1 LGVAIMPTLPAV
13 MGADFEAGKRAGE
26 RSDYVTAMREFRPLA
41 DQGLA
46 EAQLEVGFLYW
57 FGRGVPKDKSEA
69 EKWFT
74 RAASA
79 VPKWRQ
85 QAGRGDAQAALQL
98 GMLLWVGKGIPGDP
112 AAARLL
118 IAQAAEAGVPEAQ
131 ANLAGFLLEGGLFE
145 KNQEEAARWCQ
156 RAAERGNAWAEYLL
170 GRLYATGR
178 GVKQDYSQAEIWLR
192 RAVGHGSL
200 DAYADLAAMYWDGK
214 GLKQNVSEAFALYRV
229 AAEKSFAP
237 AMFAT
242 GMLLENGIGV
252 QRDVGQAVQW
262 YRRAAEQGYPQGQV
276 LLGYLYYEGIGVHQ
290 SDSEAVKW
298 FRNAADQGTPE
309 AYYMLGLSYRSGR
322 GVAQNH
328 DEAVRWFQ
336 KAADAKYPDA
346 WSELGTMYELGWG
359 VPQDLPKAIGFLSS
373 AASSGVA
380 VAQLRLSRLYRSG
393 NGVTRDH
400 ATANDWL
407 KRAAQQGYVPAEN
420 ELGFVMASGE
430 GLPKDLAEAT
440 KWLRK
445 AADSGY
451 ALGQF
456 NLGFLYARLIEPRN
470 PTAGEPWIRKA
481 AEQGYLRAQYV
492 LGLLYREGAGVPKDY
507 VQAYMW
513 LNLAAAAGEP
523 EAGKT
528 RDDLEKLMTAVRVGE
543 AQDLTAKWKPQVAPV
558 ESAPESGAAHIAAP
572 ASPELASTGTGF
584 VVTREGHVITNF
596 HVVDGCTALLTER
609 AGQRQAFSSVA
620 SDPKSD
626 LALLK
631 LASPG
636 APSATFRSGR
646 GPGLGEPIMAA
657 GFPLRGLL
665 ASTLNVTTG
674 NISALAGIGD
684 DATEYQITAPVQPG
698 NSGGPLF
705 DQSGN
710 VVGVVV
716 AKLDA
721 LKVAKWTGDVPQN
734 VNFAIKSSIVQSFL
748 DANSIQ
754 YSAAPSQM
762 KLGPTETSQRASKFT
777 IVVECWK

>member
-1 LGVAIMPTLPAV
+1 MPTLPGL
-13 MGADFEAGKRAGE
+13 MGADFEAGKRALE
-26 RSDYVTAMREFRPLA
+26 RNDYVAAMREFRPLA
-41 DQGLA
+41 DQGLV

-57 FGRGVPKDKSEA
+57 SGQGIPKDKSEA

-98 GMLLWVGKGIPGDP
+98 GMLLWVGKGIAGDP

-118 IAQAAEAGVPEAQ
+118 IAQAAEAGDPEAQ
-131 ANLAGFLLEGGLFE
+131 VNLAGFLLQGVLFE
-145 KNQEEAARWCQ
+145 KNQEEAARWGQ
-156 RAAERGNAWAEYLL
+156 RAAERGNAAAEDLL
-170 GRLYATGR
+170 GRLYAAE
-178 GVKQDYSQAEIWLR
+178 GVKQDYSQARIWLR
-192 RAVGHGSL
+192 RAAGHGSL
-200 DAYADLAAMYWDGK
+200 SAYDALAQMYRDGD
-214 GLKQNVSEAFALYRV
+214 GLTQNASEAFALYRV
-229 AAEKSFAP
+229 AAEKRYAP
-237 AMFAT
+237 AMFSL
-242 GMLLENGIGV
+242 GELLENGVGV
-252 QRDVGQAVQW
+252 QRDLGQAVQW
-262 YRRAAEQGYPQGQV
+262 YRRAAEQGDAWGQAR
-276 LLGYLYYEGIGVHQ
+276 LGYLYYAGIGVPQ

-298 FRNAADQGTPE
+298 FRNAADQATPE
-309 AYYMLGLSYRSGR
+309 AYYMLGLSHRSGR
-322 GVAQNH
+322 GVAQNY

-346 WSELGTMYELGWG
+346 WSELGTMFELGWG
-359 VPQDLPKAIGFLSS
+359 VPQDLPKAIGFLSR
-373 AASSGVA
+373 AASSGVT

-393 NGVTRDH
+393 NGVTRDD

-420 ELGFVMASGE
+420 ELGFVIASGE

-451 ALGQF
+451 APGQF
-456 NLGFLYARLIEPRN
+456 NLGFLYARLTEPRN
-470 PTAGEPWIRKA
+470 PTAGAPWIRRA
-481 AEQGYLRAQYV
+481 AEQRYPRAQHL
-492 LGLLYREGAGVPKDY
+492 LGLLYREGEGVPKDY

-523 EAGKT
+523 EAGKI
-528 RDDLEKLMTAVRVGE
+528 RDDLEKLMTAERVGE
-543 AQDLTAKWKPQVAPV
+543 AQDLTAKWKPQAAPV
-558 ESAPESGAAHIAAP
+558 ESAPESGAPHVAAP

-584 VVTREGHVITNF
+584 VVTREGYVITNF
-596 HVVDGCTALLTER
+596 HVVDGCTALFTER
-609 AGQRQAFSSVA
+609 PGQRQAFSSVA
-620 SDPKSD
+620 SDPKTD

-631 LASPG
+631 LARSGEPF
-636 APSATFRSGR
+636 ATFRAGR
-646 GPGLGEPIMAA
+646 GPGLGESVLAA
-657 GFPLRGLL
+657 GFPLRGIL
-665 ASTLNVTTG
+665 ASTLNVTAG

-710 VVGVVV
+710 VVGIVV

-721 LKVAKWTGDVPQN
+721 LQVAKWTGDVPQN

-748 DANSIQ
+748 HANGIQ
-754 YSAAPSQM
+754 YSVAPSQA
-762 KLGPTETSQRASKFT
+762 KLGPAETSQRASNFT